1 MGEALADPLAV
12 TLAEVRAETVDEM
25 NSYTVEGAVANRV
38 GDTSAM
44 WRPRHWSIHWQT
56 FYPRRT
62 L

>member
-25 NSYTVEGAVANRV
+25 NSYTVEEAVANRF

-44 WRPRHWSIHWQT
+44 
-56 FYPRRT
+56 
-62 L
+62 